1 MSWVV
6 IDPVLLQSIK
16 FAIKQEPPTPPPQ
29 KKEISQTRCR
39 RKKNNPFHLLSTIL
53 KNKHVISKMTTLR
66 SRRPMPGDHEK
77 SQKMEIGRTL
87 EEIRD
92 YVRKSRSR
100 SRNGSFMTNRRA
112 LGRTL
117 SRNLRPICASASGAS
132 ARADTVILDDMHNRA
147 EDIKVAR
154 RVPTERR
161 WIFDWTDAT
170 SWYTTLILFGLC
182 SFFPSSNFFLFF
194 ACLTRDRRSRGDS
207 RCLKAIWMYI
217 HSVGEIVE
225 DGRAIWISWS

>member
-1 MSWVV
+1 
-6 IDPVLLQSIK
+6 
-16 FAIKQEPPTPPPQ
+16 
-29 KKEISQTRCR
+29 
-39 RKKNNPFHLLSTIL
+39 
-53 KNKHVISKMTTLR
+53 MTTLR
-66 SRRPMPGDHEK
+66 SRCPMPDDHEK

-100 SRNGSFMTNRRA
+100 PRNGSFMTNRRA

-147 EDIKVAR
+147 EDIKVAW

-161 WIFDWTDAT
+161 
-170 SWYTTLILFGLC
+170 
-182 SFFPSSNFFLFF
+182 
-194 ACLTRDRRSRGDS
+194 
-207 RCLKAIWMYI
+207 
-217 HSVGEIVE
+217 
-225 DGRAIWISWS
+225 

>member
-1 MSWVV
+1 
-6 IDPVLLQSIK
+6 
-16 FAIKQEPPTPPPQ
+16 
-29 KKEISQTRCR
+29 
-39 RKKNNPFHLLSTIL
+39 
-53 KNKHVISKMTTLR
+53 MTTLR
-66 SRRPMPGDHEK
+66 SRRPMPDDHEK

-100 SRNGSFMTNRRA
+100 PRNGSFMTNRRA

-147 EDIKVAR
+147 EDIKVAW

-170 SWYTTLILFGLC
+170 SGYTTLILFGLC
-182 SFFPSSNFFLFF
+182 SFFPSSNFFFF
-194 ACLTRDRRSRGDS
+194 FFFLPVWPVIGR
-207 RCLKAIWMYI
+207 
-217 HSVGEIVE
+217 VE
-225 DGRAIWISWS
+225 GILASWKLYGCIYTAWEKL